1 MNILVS
7 CDENYLRPLKTMLY
21 SLFCHNDKNFN
32 IYLIHKEIRKSE
44 IEKLDKF
51 IKKASCDKSKLIDI
65 RASGI
70 FDSAKTTFYY
80 TEEMY
85 YRLLAYKYLP
95 KNLDRILYL
104 DPDILVLNEF
114 DDLYNMDLSDNFF
127 AAATHSIPTVQPA
140 NVVRLSIS
148 SGYSDIENYFNSGI
162 LMINLKLARE
172 SEIYESEVL
181 SYIENSKSLGLMMP
195 DQDLLNVVFRNKIIK
210 IDEIKY
216 NYDARRYIAYK
227 LKDKKLDLSYIMENT
242 SFLHFCGKRKPWL
255 EYNNLSV
262 FASLY
267 MYFWTLAKNLAQS
280 LEK

>member
-21 SLFCHNDKNFN
+21 SLFSHNDKNFD
-32 IYLIHKEIRKSE
+32 IYLIHKEISKEE

-51 IKKASCDKSKLIDI
+51 IKKASKDKSKLIDI
-65 RASGI
+65 RVSEI
-70 FDSAKTTFYY
+70 FDRARTTFYY

-95 KNLDRILYL
+95 KNIDKILYL

-114 DDLYNMDLSDNFF
+114 DDLYNMDLKDNFF

-148 SGYSDIENYFNSGI
+148 SGYKDIENYFNSGI
-162 LMINLKLARE
+162 LMINLKLARK
-172 SEIYESEVL
+172 SEIYEREVL
-181 SYIENSKSLGLMMP
+181 SYIENSKSLGLLMP

-255 EYNNLSV
+255 EDNNLSV

-267 MYFWTLAKNLAQS
+267 MYFWTLAKNLDKS
-280 LEK
+280 LER